1 MKKTIQRLKNERG
14 LTLVEL
20 LAVIVILAIIAVIAF
35 VFIGGI
41 IENSK
46 KDAHIANAQQIIS
59 AAKLHEATGN
69 EIPDAGIEISE
80 LVAQDYLEAGMLNPW
95 DKKPY
100 EFKKT
105 DIVKVAE
112 EKVEGKEI
120 NVFRVT
126 FEGKEC
132 NIKNRSEAD
141 LSTKDRKV
149 LCENTDTVP
158 GNNG

>member
-59 AAKLHEATGN
+59 AAKLHEATGG
-69 EIPDAGIEISE
+69 EKDFTGEGMS
-80 LVAQDYLEAGMLNPW
+80 VAKL
-95 DKKPY
+95 
-100 EFKKT
+100 
-105 DIVKVAE
+105 IE
-112 EKVEGKEI
+112 EKYLDEVLDPWTKQKYNKLDEAMVTKKDDKFTLTNFNASGDCKITADELEI
-120 NVFRVT
+120 NKGDRG
-126 FEGKEC
+126 ELCKET
-132 NIKNRSEAD
+132 NPN
-141 LSTKDRKV
+141 
-149 LCENTDTVP
+149 P
-158 GNNG
+158 

>member
-59 AAKLHEATGN
+59 AAKLHEATGG
-69 EIPDAGIEISE
+69 EKDFTGTGMSVEKLISE
-80 LVAQDYLEAGMLNPW
+80 KYLDEVLDPW
-95 DKKPY
+95 TKDTYADLDKAMVTKEKEENENKY
-100 EFKKT
+100 KFKLSNFNASGDCNIT
-105 DIVKVAE
+105 ADE
-112 EKVEGKEI
+112 LEI
-120 NVFRVT
+120 NKGDR
-126 FEGKEC
+126 G
-132 NIKNRSEAD
+132 D
-141 LSTKDRKV
+141 LCK
-149 LCENTDTVP
+149 
-158 GNNG
+158 

>member
-59 AAKLHEATGN
+59 AAKLHEATGGEKDFTGEGMSVDKLIKEN
-69 EIPDAGIEISE
+69 
-80 LVAQDYLEAGMLNPW
+80 YLDEVLDPW
-95 DKKPY
+95 TKAKYEGLDDKAKVTK
-100 EFKKT
+100 ENNKFKLSNFNASSG
-105 DIVKVAE
+105 D
-112 EKVEGKEI
+112 
-120 NVFRVT
+120 
-126 FEGKEC
+126 C
-132 NIKNRSEAD
+132 NITAD
-141 LSTKDRKV
+141 ELAINKGDRGD
-149 LCENTDTVP
+149 LCQKEN
-158 GNNG
+158 